1 MAVLV
6 IHSMRKLIFIIPLFI
21 IASKAY
27 TQNKTDVGLR
37 VGATYYIGDYNES
50 MPFASPSFAG
60 GGVFKYNF
68 NDYYVARIGV
78 NAGYYAGSHN
88 SSVGYLPAE
97 GGAFSSLIIDGSA
110 ALEVNFL
117 PYDPLA
123 FKGKRFTPFITIG
136 VGASYGSGQ
145 FKPVVPM
152 SLGFKYRP
160 SYRWTIGAEWILTK
174 TFSDNMDGYTNL
186 SDQKKTI
193 IHNNDWY
200 SVAGLFITF
209 RLLNNRIVCPV
220 YQ

>member
-174 TFSDNMDGYTNL
+174 TFSDNMDGYRNL

-209 RLLNNRIVCPV
+209 RLLNNRMVCPV
-220 YQ
+220 YK

>member
-1 MAVLV
+1 MA
-6 IHSMRKLIFIIPLFI
+6 P
-21 IASKAY
+21 
-27 TQNKTDVGLR
+27 
-37 VGATYYIGDYNES
+37 
-50 MPFASPSFAG
+50 
-60 GGVFKYNF
+60 
-68 NDYYVARIGV
+68 
-78 NAGYYAGSHN
+78 
-88 SSVGYLPAE
+88 
-97 GGAFSSLIIDGSA
+97 
-110 ALEVNFL
+110 
-117 PYDPLA
+117 
-123 FKGKRFTPFITIG
+123 
-136 VGASYGSGQ
+136 GQ

-186 SDQKKTI
+186 SDRKKTI